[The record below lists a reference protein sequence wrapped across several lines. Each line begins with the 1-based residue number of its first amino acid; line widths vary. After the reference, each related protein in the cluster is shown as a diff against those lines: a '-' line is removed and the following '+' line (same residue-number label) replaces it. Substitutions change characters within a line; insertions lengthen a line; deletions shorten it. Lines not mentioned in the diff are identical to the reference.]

1 MELRLGWLVPPLS
14 GETAAST
21 MSTPASAALRTVL
34 ALIPLVSWVW
44 RWIGMSILLA
54 QLPDQHLRGVGARQP
69 GHVLDAQD
77 VRAHVAQLAC
87 HRDVVVEVVLRAR
100 GVQQVAGVAD
110 GGFADRVRLEHGLHR
125 DDHVVDAVEG
135 VEDAEDVDAL
145 ARGLQHELPHD
156 VVRIAG
162 VAHGVG
168 GAQQHL
174 EADVRDA
181 RAQLTQALPG
191 VLVQEA
197 HRGVEG
203 GAAPHLEAEEVGQA
217 LGDRLRGLEQVVCAH
232 ARRQQRLMGVAHG
245 GVGDQQALL
254 RSRPGGEAGR
264 AQLLQPLPAAGR
276 GGSPSV

>member
-1 MELRLGWLVPPLS
+1 MEFRLGWLVPPLS

-21 MSTPASAALRTVL
+21 MSTPASAALSTVL
-34 ALIPLVSWVW
+34 ALMPLVSCVW
-44 RWIGMSILLA
+44 RVDRDVNLLA

-77 VRAHVAQLAC
+77 VRAHVAQLAG

-125 DDHVVDAVEG
+125 DDHVLDAVEG

-156 VVRIAG
+156 VVGVAR

-174 EADVRDA
+174 EADVGNA
-181 RAQLTQALPG
+181 RAPVRA
-191 VLVQEA
+191 
-197 HRGVEG
+197 
-203 GAAPHLEAEEVGQA
+203 AAPRDPRAGSASRH
-217 LGDRLRGLEQVVCAH
+217 
-232 ARRQQRLMGVAHG
+232 RRWR
-245 GVGDQQALL
+245 
-254 RSRPGGEAGR
+254 RPT
-264 AQLLQPLPAAGR
+264 
-276 GGSPSV
+276 SPG